1 MSDGAKTISGILLAA
16 YSHVPDET
24 AAIISGQ
31 KPVTY
36 RTLAERSAGVADMVC
51 QESPKGAAVA
61 VLGPNSLGWLYA
73 MYGVIL
79 SGRTAV
85 LLNPL
90 LTPAELK
97 YQIEQSNVDLVL
109 ASSVSAPETQDHLA
123 ARGRTPVKWWGDN
136 FEADSYGIGDPQ
148 KYADAVVADDR
159 ALIIYTS
166 GTTSLPKGVELS
178 HGAICKNAEVVSARF
193 HADSNDRVFGAGPFF
208 HSGGI
213 TMHVVLSALNRATLL
228 SVPRFEASRAVQ
240 MVEDEGATIYSGIE
254 TLFLRLLSAPGFARE
269 RMQSVR
275 TGWTTGTPSTVDLI
289 AEQVGIPGIICVYG
303 ITEAGPNVLMSDLA
317 DAPDL
322 RHHTIGRPQPHTE
335 VRIVDLATGTDVQ
348 DGEPGELLVRSPS
361 LMRSYYSKP
370 EETAEALAEGWLHT
384 GDILLRRKD
393 GYFEF
398 GGRSKDIV
406 RTGGENVSCAEVEDA
421 IYATGAVAL
430 AAVVGMPDDT
440 YGEVVVAAVVPQEG
454 EQDALD
460 KLKKSL
466 RETLSGYKVPKR
478 IFVRDN
484 LPMTATGKIR
494 KPDIKDLLANL
505 AEYHDD
511 ERSQA

>member
-1 MSDGAKTISGILLAA
+1 VTDGTNTMTGILLAA
-16 YSHVPDET
+16 NSEVPDAT
-24 AAIISGQ
+24 AAVILGQ

-36 RTLAERSAGVADMVC
+36 RTLTERSAGVADLVN
-51 QESPKGAAVA
+51 QESPNGAAVA
-61 VLGPNSLGWLYA
+61 VMGPNSLGWLYA

-90 LTPAELK
+90 LTPTEVE

-109 ASSVSAPETQDHLA
+109 ASTTIAPEVRKHLSQ
-123 ARGRTPVKWWGDN
+123 RSRIPVKWWDDT
-136 FEADSYGIGDPQ
+136 FEADSYGTGDPGR
-148 KYADAVVADDR
+148 YANAVETDDR

-166 GTTSLPKGVELS
+166 GTTSMPKGVELT
-178 HGAICKNAEVVSARF
+178 HGAICKNAEAVSARF
-193 HADSNDRVFGAGPFF
+193 HASSNDKVFGAGPFF

-228 SVPRFEASRAVQ
+228 SVPKFEASRVLQ

-254 TLFLRLLSAPGFARE
+254 TLFLRLLSAPGFTRE
-269 RMQSVR
+269 RMRSVR

-303 ITEAGPNVLMSDLA
+303 ITEAGPNVLMSDLS
-317 DAPDL
+317 DAPHL
-322 RHHTIGRPQPHTE
+322 RRHTIGRPQSNTE
-335 VRIVDLATGTDVQ
+335 VRIVDLVNGTDVQ
-348 DGEPGELLVRSPS
+348 DDVPGELLVRGAS
-361 LMRSYYSKP
+361 LMRGYYNKP
-370 EETAEALAEGWLHT
+370 EETAAALTGGWLHT

-430 AAVVGMPDDT
+430 AAVVGMSDDT
-440 YGEVVVAAVVPQEG
+440 YGEIVVAVVVPKEG
-454 EQDALD
+454 EQIAIDALN
-460 KLKKSL
+460 KSL
-466 RETLSGYKVPKR
+466 RKTLSGYKVPKR
-478 IFVRDN
+478 ILVREN

-505 AEYHDD
+505 NEHGDG
-511 ERSQA
+511 ERSRL